1 MTHLK
6 VTHDSGIIDEA
17 TLDEI
22 LAWREWSERERIK
35 IFAVANGDLR
45 RLSTT
50 DRAGRNCDLERGA
63 Q

>member
-6 VTHDSGIIDEA
+6 ITRDNGPIDDA

-22 LAWREWSERERIK
+22 LAWREWSERERIG

-45 RLSTT
+45 RLSTS
-50 DRAGRNCDLERGA
+50 DRDGRLCDIESGR
-63 Q
+63 

>member
-6 VTHDSGIIDEA
+6 ITRDNGPIDDA

-22 LAWREWSERERIK
+22 LAWREWSDRERIR
-35 IFAVANGDLR
+35 ILAVANGDLR

-50 DRAGRNCDLERGA
+50 DRAGRNCDLELVR
-63 Q
+63 